1 LEEKRALMEKLDVN
15 FDLHEQLMESL
26 SKLHERYFLKQNNR
40 PRTMVQFDRSFHES
54 HGGRV
59 REVLRHREDGGKSI
73 GTFCIYVPEEVAL
86 AANVLIIPLCGGS
99 AWAIPFADKALPR
112 DICPLIRSTFG
123 MAIGA
128 VCPYK
133 KLKDFV
139 VGETTCDA
147 KKKVWDFFGFKVLEL
162 PQKKRP
168 QDFQLW
174 LDEVMEFKRM
184 MEELSGN
191 TIMPESLHEAICL
204 MNRKRRILQKINA
217 FRKLRS
223 PPISGLD
230 ALLVSQVALSQDV
243 CAFIDD
249 AEALAGELQER
260 VTGGVSAYNGDGRR
274 VLFAGSPAP
283 MGYAKVH
290 HIAET
295 SGLHIVAD
303 ESCTG
308 SRYFNALVD
317 EGPRDIEG
325 MLRSIA
331 ERYFTIDCSCFT
343 PNTERL
349 ENIMGLVEDYR
360 IGGVVHHILQY
371 CHTYNVEA
379 RTIER
384 ALRKKGIPSIIIETD
399 YSEEDAGQIRTRLE
413 AFAELLEKVK

>member
-1 LEEKRALMEKLDVN
+1 MEKLDVN
-15 FDLHEQLMESL
+15 FDLHEQLVESL
-26 SKLHERYFLKQNNR
+26 SRLHDRYFLKQDNR
-40 PRTMVQFDRSFHES
+40 PRAMAQFDISFHES
-54 HGGRV
+54 HSGRV
-59 REVLRHREDGGKSI
+59 REVLSHREEGGKSI

-86 AANVLIIPLCGGS
+86 AANVLPIPLCGGS

-133 KLKDFV
+133 KLKDLV

-147 KKKVWDFFGFKVLEL
+147 KKKVWDFFEFKVMEL

-174 LDEVMEFKRM
+174 LNEVVEFKRM
-184 MEELSGN
+184 MEELSGKAI
-191 TIMPESLHEAICL
+191 TPENLHEAVCL
-204 MNRKRRILQKINA
+204 MNRKRRILQIINA
-217 FRKLRS
+217 FRKLQS
-223 PPISGLD
+223 PPISGMD
-230 ALLVSQVALSQDV
+230 ALLVSQVALNQDIS
-243 CAFIDD
+243 AFIED
-249 AEALAGELQER
+249 AETLADELQER

-274 VLFAGSPAP
+274 ILFAGSPAP

-308 SRYFNALVD
+308 SRYFNTLVD
-317 EGPRDIEG
+317 EGPCDIEG

-349 ENIMGLVEDYR
+349 ENIMRLVEDYH
-360 IGGVVHHILQY
+360 IDGVVHHILQY

-379 RTIER
+379 RTIDN

-399 YSEEDAGQIRTRLE
+399 YSEEDAGQIRMRLE
-413 AFAELLEKVK
+413 AFAELLEKAK